1 MKAQNV
7 MSQLVSNYTSP
18 AKDTGKVSA
27 ASDASQFSDVMNR
40 NMAKDSNAAEAP
52 QQEKNIAGT
61 KVNSQKTVSDAQ
73 TADAN
78 ANEAGADMPKDVQ
91 AAGKAQAQTE
101 AGSISD
107 EGMADMEL
115 EIKQMLKDITGMTDE
130 ELAEIL
136 SQCNFTITDFFD
148 FSKLQQFIV
157 AVNGGE
163 DVSVL
168 LTDEA
173 AAGQFAELYG
183 QLKALQD
190 DMQPFMGSEEAE
202 NVDLAL
208 ELPVEQQAVAYTADM
223 PEDAGGKKFADTIA
237 AAGSEAVSEDAQAE
251 GPVIMVESEKD
262 STFTGSSTDSSS
274 EAEEEFDG
282 TQTAAA
288 KEQADMHQVKE
299 SPAAVFAQNL
309 VNAGNAHQTA
319 VVAESP
325 HVQQMMDIVNQV
337 VEQIKISLKPEAAS
351 MDMMLN
357 PESLGRLQ
365 LTVESKGG
373 VMTANF
379 IVQNE
384 VAKEAIESQIQVLR
398 DQLEEKNIKV
408 EAVEVN
414 VSDFDFE
421 GSSMAEGEM
430 QEQQEK
436 QASAHR
442 RIINLDTMEEA
453 GEELTEEEELTVS
466 VMKQNGSSVDFIA

>member
-18 AKDTGKVSA
+18 AKDIGKVSA
-27 ASDASQFSDVMNR
+27 ASDGSPFSDVMNR
-40 NMAKDSNAAEAP
+40 NMAKDSAVSEAP
-52 QQEKNIAGT
+52 QQEKKFAGT
-61 KVNSQKTVSDAQ
+61 KVNSQKPVSDAQ
-73 TADAN
+73 AADTNDAN
-78 ANEAGADMPKDVQ
+78 DAGADMAADVQ
-91 AAGKAQAQTE
+91 AAGEAQAE
-101 AGSISD
+101 AADIP
-107 EGMADMEL
+107 EAEMAGMEL
-115 EIKQMLKDITGMTDE
+115 EIKQMVKDITGLTDE
-130 ELAEIL
+130 ELAEML
-136 SQCNFTITDFFD
+136 SQYNFTIADFFD

-173 AAGQFAELYG
+173 AAGQFADLYE

-190 DMQPFMGSEEAE
+190 EMQPFTGSEEAE
-202 NVDLAL
+202 NLDLAS
-208 ELPVEQQAVAYTADM
+208 ELPVEQQGVLYAADM
-223 PEDAGGKKFADTIA
+223 AEDAGNKRFADTIA
-237 AAGSEAVSEDAQAE
+237 AAGSEAVSEDMEAE

-262 STFTGSSTDSSS
+262 NNFTDSSTDSSS
-274 EAEEEFDG
+274 EAEEEFAG

-288 KEQADMHQVKE
+288 EEQADMHQVKE

-309 VNAGNAHQTA
+309 VNAGNVHQTA
-319 VVAESP
+319 VAAESP
-325 HVQQMMDIVNQV
+325 HVQQMIDIVNQV

-442 RIINLDTMEEA
+442 RMINLDTMEEA
-453 GEELTEEEELTVS
+453 EEELTEEEELTVN